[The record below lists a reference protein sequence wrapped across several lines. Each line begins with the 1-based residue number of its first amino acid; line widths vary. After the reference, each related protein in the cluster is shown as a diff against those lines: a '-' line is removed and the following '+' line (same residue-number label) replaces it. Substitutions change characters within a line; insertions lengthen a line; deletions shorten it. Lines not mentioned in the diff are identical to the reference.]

1 MSNRVPQH
9 LIDELF
15 KKGIKPGAYV
25 QCLADC
31 DDVGTVPPVDKWEE
45 DPCGAVFFRHSDA
58 GQGKIFISS
67 STRKSWATVLSPSP
81 LEDKEE
87 GLKITKEQVLEA
99 AKKSSEADEV
109 LRALFPDVFVP
120 DGPFDF
126 GEEYSLS
133 TRNDGPLV
141 IAHGHAPTTDLRNKC
156 LYVHPHYEM
165 KEQWSGRF
173 KILTFYKKS

>member
-1 MSNRVPQH
+1 MSNSTKFKVGNRVKCTIGYTTYP
-9 LIDELF
+9 
-15 KKGIKPGAYV
+15 KSGWS
-25 QCLADC
+25 
-31 DDVGTVPPVDKWEE
+31 GTVYEVNEYSFYAHWDQDSALNRTQSQCENNRAE
-45 DPCGAVFFRHSDA
+45 L
-58 GQGKIFISS
+58 
-67 STRKSWATVLSPSP
+67 LSPAP